1 MFTQKER
8 CGSTER
14 SRQVGEERKEMKRV
28 KGAKVTSLSG
38 SDDKQ
43 GKITQQCEST
53 EGGNYNARDANTLLS
68 LLP

>member
-1 MFTQKER
+1 MEVLR
-8 CGSTER
+8 EAD
-14 SRQVGEERKEMKRV
+14 RQVGEERKEIKRV
-28 KGAKVTSLSG
+28 KGVKVTSLFD

-53 EGGNYNARDANTLLS
+53 EGDSYNARGTSTLLS